1 MTMPW
6 REVDT
11 MTLRREFVML
21 AQREDCNIS
30 ELCEFF
36 GISRKT
42 GYKWLNRFDE
52 YGDAG
57 LIDRSRRPHSSPFK
71 SHECVEAAIVAL
83 REAHPAWGGR
93 KIKSRLGKLGHHNV
107 PAVSTITGILHRCG
121 LIKPDDSA
129 KHKAFIRFE
138 HPYPNALW
146 QMDFKGHFAMRQ
158 GRCHPLTVIDD
169 HSRFNLTLK
178 ACADEKTGTVQ
189 TALISAFRRYG
200 LPVRMTMD
208 NGSPWGSD
216 EFHELTPLTAWL
228 IRLGIGVSHS
238 RPYHPQTQG
247 KDERF
252 HRTLNVEAII
262 GRQFDDLAHC
272 QRQFDQFRD
281 SYNLERPHESLGMNT
296 PVTRYQVSQRPYPEI
311 LPDIEYGPDDHVRKV
326 QGKGEISFKGKEFR
340 VSKALQGYPVALRP
354 TNIDGKYS
362 LYFCHQRLKEIDLAD
377 ANAKEK
383 SVTHV
388 PEHL

>member
-1 MTMPW
+1 MPW
-6 REVDT
+6 KEVDT
-11 MTLRREFVML
+11 MTLRLEFIML
-21 AQREDCNIS
+21 AQREDGNIS
-30 ELCEFF
+30 SLCEFF

-42 GYKWLNRFDE
+42 GYKWLNRFDACE
-52 YGDAG
+52 DAG
-57 LIDRSRRPHSSPFK
+57 LFDRSRRPHSSPFK
-71 SHECVEAAIVAL
+71 SHECVEAAVVAL
-83 REAHPAWGGR
+83 RMAHPAWGGR
-93 KIKSRLGKLGHHNV
+93 KIKSRLEKLGHHGV
-107 PAVSTITGILHRCG
+107 PAASTITGILHRHG
-121 LIKPDDSA
+121 LISSDDSA

-146 QMDFKGHFAMRQ
+146 QMDFKGHFVMRQ

-169 HSRFNLTLK
+169 HSRFNLVLK
-178 ACADEKTGTVQ
+178 ACADERTETVQ
-189 TALISAFRRYG
+189 TALISTFRRYG
-200 LPVRMTMD
+200 LPDRMTMD

-216 EFHELTPLTAWL
+216 EFHQLTPLTAWL

-252 HRTLNVEAII
+252 HRTLNVEAIS

-281 SYNLERPHESLGMNT
+281 IYNLERPHESLGMNA
-296 PVTRYQVSQRPYPEI
+296 PVTRYQVSQRPYPES
-311 LPDIEYGPDDHVRKV
+311 LPDIEYGPGDYVRKV
-326 QGKGEISFKGKEFR
+326 QAKGEISFKGKEFR

-362 LYFCHQRLKEIDLAD
+362 LYYCHQKLIEIDLAND
-377 ANAKEK
+377 NIKEK
-383 SVTHV
+383 TVTHV

>member
-6 REVDT
+6 LEVNT
-11 MTLRREFVML
+11 MSLRREFVML
-21 AQREDCNIS
+21 AQQEVCNIS
-30 ELCEFF
+30 GLCEFF

-57 LIDRSRRPHSSPFK
+57 LNNRSRRPLSSPFK
-71 SHECVEAAIVAL
+71 SPESIEDVIVAL
-83 REAHPAWGGR
+83 RGLHPAWGGR
-93 KIKSRLGKLGHHNV
+93 KIKSRLEELGHPDV
-107 PAVSTITGILHRCG
+107 PAASTITGILRRRG
-121 LIKPDDSA
+121 LIHPEESA
-129 KHKAFIRFE
+129 KHTAFISFE

-158 GRCHPLTVIDD
+158 GRCHPLTVLDD
-169 HSRFNLTLK
+169 HSRFNVTLK
-178 ACADEKTGTVQ
+178 ACADERTGTVQ
-189 TALISAFRRYG
+189 AALVSTFRRYG
-200 LPVRMTMD
+200 LPDRMTMD

-216 EFHELTPLTAWL
+216 QFHELTPLTAWL

-272 QRQFDQFRD
+272 QRRFDEFRD
-281 SYNLERPHESLGMNT
+281 CYNLERPHESLGMQT

-311 LPDIEYGPDDHVRKV
+311 LPDIGYGPDDHVRKV
-326 QGKGEISFKGKEFR
+326 QAQGEISFKGKEFR
-340 VSKALQGYPVALRP
+340 VSKALQGYSVALRP
-354 TNIDGKYS
+354 TKYDGKYS
-362 LYFCHQRLKEIDLAD
+362 IFFCNQRLKEIDLAD
-377 ANAKEK
+377 DQY
-383 SVTHV
+383 
-388 PEHL
+388 

>member
-6 REVDT
+6 LEVNT

-21 AQREDCNIS
+21 AQQEDPNIS
-30 ELCEFF
+30 GLCKFF

-57 LIDRSRRPHSSPFK
+57 LNNRSRRPLSSPFK
-71 SHECVEAAIVAL
+71 SPESIEDVIVAL
-83 REAHPAWGGR
+83 RGLHPAWGGR
-93 KIKSRLGKLGHHNV
+93 KIKSRLEELGHPDV
-107 PAVSTITGILHRCG
+107 PAASTITGILRRRG
-121 LIKPDDSA
+121 LINPEESA
-129 KHKAFIRFE
+129 KHTAFISFE

-158 GRCHPLTVIDD
+158 GRCHPLTVLDD
-169 HSRFNLTLK
+169 HSRFNVTLK
-178 ACADEKTGTVQ
+178 ACADERTGTVQ
-189 TALISAFRRYG
+189 AALVSTFRRYG
-200 LPVRMTMD
+200 LPDRMTMD

-216 EFHELTPLTAWL
+216 QFHELTPLTAWL

-272 QRQFDQFRD
+272 QRRFDEFRD
-281 SYNLERPHESLGMNT
+281 CYNLERPHESLGMQT

-311 LPDIEYGPDDHVRKV
+311 LPNIEYGPDDHVRKV
-326 QGKGEISFKGKEFR
+326 QAQGEISFKGKEFR

-354 TNIDGKYS
+354 TNNDGKYS
-362 LYFCHQRLKEIDLAD
+362 IFFCNQRLKEIDLAD
-377 ANAKEK
+377 D
-383 SVTHV
+383 H
-388 PEHL
+388 

>member
-1 MTMPW
+1 MPW
-6 REVDT
+6 LEVNT

-21 AQREDCNIS
+21 AQQEVCNIS
-30 ELCEFF
+30 GLCEFF

-57 LIDRSRRPHSSPFK
+57 LNNRSRKPLSSPFK
-71 SHECVEAAIVAL
+71 SPESIEDVIVAL
-83 REAHPAWGGR
+83 RDLHPAWGGR
-93 KIKSRLGKLGHHNV
+93 KIKSRLEELGHSDV
-107 PAVSTITGILHRCG
+107 PAASTITGILRRRG
-121 LIKPDDSA
+121 LINPEESA
-129 KHKAFIRFE
+129 KHTAFISFE

-158 GRCHPLTVIDD
+158 GRCHPLTVLDD
-169 HSRFNLTLK
+169 HSRFNVTLK
-178 ACADEKTGTVQ
+178 ACTDERTGTVQ
-189 TALISAFRRYG
+189 AALVSTFRRYG
-200 LPVRMTMD
+200 LPDRMTMD

-216 EFHELTPLTAWL
+216 QFHELTPLTAWL

-252 HRTLNVEAII
+252 HRTLNVEVII

-272 QRQFDQFRD
+272 QRRFDEFRD
-281 SYNLERPHESLGMNT
+281 CYNLERPHESLGMQT

-311 LPDIEYGPDDHVRKV
+311 LPDIEYGPDDPVRKV
-326 QGKGEISFKGKEFR
+326 QAQGEISFKGKEFR

-354 TNIDGKYS
+354 TKNDGKYS
-362 LYFCHQRLKEIDLAD
+362 IFFCNQRLKEIDLAD
-377 ANAKEK
+377 DQY
-383 SVTHV
+383 
-388 PEHL
+388 

>member
-1 MTMPW
+1 MPW

-11 MTLRREFVML
+11 MTLRREFIIL
-21 AQREDCNIS
+21 AQQEGCNIS
-30 ELCEFF
+30 GLCKFF

-57 LIDRSRRPHSSPFK
+57 LSNRSRRPHNSPFK
-71 SHECVEAAIVAL
+71 SPKSIEDEIVAL
-83 REAHPAWGGR
+83 RNAHPAWGGR
-93 KIKSRLGKLGHHNV
+93 KIKSRLEKLGHHNV
-107 PAVSTITGILHRCG
+107 PAASTITDILRRRG
-121 LIKPDDSA
+121 LINPEESV

-138 HPYPNALW
+138 HPHPNALW

-169 HSRFNLTLK
+169 HSRFNVTLK
-178 ACADEKTGTVQ
+178 ACADERTGTVQ
-189 TALISAFRRYG
+189 AALVSTFRRYG
-200 LPVRMTMD
+200 LPDRMTMD

-216 EFHELTPLTAWL
+216 EFHELTLLTAWL

-252 HRTLNVEAII
+252 HRTLLVEAIT
-262 GRQFDDLAHC
+262 GQQFQDLAHC
-272 QRQFDQFRD
+272 QRRFDEFRD
-281 SYNLERPHESLGMNT
+281 CYNLERPHESLDMQA
-296 PVTRYQVSQRPYPEI
+296 PVTRYQVSQRAYPEI

-326 QGKGEISFKGKEFR
+326 QAQGEISFKGKEFR

-362 LYFCHQRLKEIDLAD
+362 IFFCHQRLKDIELAD
-377 ANAKEK
+377 ANTEEK